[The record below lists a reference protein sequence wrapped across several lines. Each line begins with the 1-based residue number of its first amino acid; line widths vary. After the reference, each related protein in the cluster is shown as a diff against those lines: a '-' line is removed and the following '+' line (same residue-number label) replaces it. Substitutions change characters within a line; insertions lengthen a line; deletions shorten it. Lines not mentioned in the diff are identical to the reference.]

1 MRTVIA
7 PIRHLHL
14 LRVSNVFVLD
24 GGPGDMWLV
33 DCGHPAERLTLLLE
47 LWRAGLRP
55 SELTGVL
62 LTHRHSDHAGNAAFL
77 QRRYG
82 VPIYA
87 HRADAEVLADRA
99 PRPMLSRG
107 EGDAIAGIFAAIE
120 NRFPAASLVVDHA
133 LEEGDQVAGLEVH
146 WVPGHTDGS
155 VFYRHDTTRAL
166 LSGDTLLTAHPPLTL
181 RHGLAMP
188 YPSYATDL
196 PLAHES
202 IRAFHEKSAPY
213 ENLLA
218 GHGPP
223 LLGRARERVL
233 AMLERDSVS
242 VRR

>member
-7 PIRHLHL
+7 PIRHFHL

-33 DCGHPAERLTLLLE
+33 DCGHVAERLTLLLE
-47 LWRAGLRP
+47 LRRAGLRP
-55 SELTGVL
+55 SDLTGVL

-87 HRADAEVLADRA
+87 HRADAEVLAKRA
-99 PRPMLSRG
+99 PRPMLTRG
-107 EGDAIAGIFAAIE
+107 EGDVLAGLFAEIE

-155 VFYRHDTTRAL
+155 VFYRHDATRAL

-196 PLAHES
+196 TLAHES
-202 IRAFHEKSAPY
+202 IRAFHDKAAPY

-223 LLGRARERVL
+223 LLGHARERVL
-233 AMLERDSVS
+233 AMLEEHG
-242 VRR
+242 VRRS